1 LASQVIYSAGSY
13 GVPCSI
19 VVVDFNGDG
28 QLDII
33 TANYNN
39 NGIGIFTGHGNGTF
53 NTIQIRATGSASTP
67 TYVAVSDFNNDK
79 RLDIAVVNYGI
90 DNVVVVF
97 GFEHEDFYNR
107 KSYSTGIGSGP
118 ISLSIGDFNN
128 DNRLDFIIANYW
140 TNDMG
145 VFLGS
150 DNEPFA
156 SIAEKHNIG
165 FVSKPY
171 TAVIG
176 DFNNDGRSD
185 IVIANYGI
193 NNGGVNILIYIYP
206 FNNIELQTTIEL
218 N

>member
-118 ISLSIGDFNN
+118 ISLAIGDFNN
-128 DNRLDFIIANYW
+128 DNRLDFATSNLYAN
-140 TNDMG
+140 DIG
-145 VFLGS
+145 VFLGYG
-150 DNEPFA
+150 NALFG
-156 SIAEKHNIG
+156 SIEMYPIISG
-165 FVSKPY
+165 SQPD
-171 TAVIG
+171 AVAIG